1 MPNSNAFLFK
11 ALQAYSR
18 VVVFDLVTLCE
29 LETLCY
35 EHDIAFSVKTYSEG
49 GHPYFEIIP
58 CRRELRATDVPV
70 REPDERIQSTV
81 AKVAA
86 ATTDRIEAT
95 IAGADFSS
103 RGRRMAIQRGD
114 RGAILQFVPVDVAR
128 YGCAGGALCSAAAS
142 AVWLITGRFEIL
154 VIAGAFIGFGLG
166 ALYGIRK
173 QRQQQ

>member
-58 CRRELRATDVPV
+58 CRRELRAANVPV
-70 REPDERIQSTV
+70 REPDERVQSTV

-95 IAGADFSS
+95 IAGADFSA
-103 RGRRMAIQRGD
+103 RRRRMAIQRGD
-114 RGAILQFVPVDVAR
+114 RRAVLQHVPVDVAQ
-128 YGCAGGALCSAAAS
+128 YGYVTAAVCSVATS
-142 AVWLITGRFEIL
+142 AIWIITGRFAIL
-154 VIAGAFIGFGLG
+154 IAIGTIVGFGLG